1 MASVGNTRTFKY
13 PSTSF
18 VRKLSIAAAALSA
31 AAVAAEAAA
40 VVAQQLGKSDR
51 EKSGLE
57 GAVRMT
63 IALTL
68 AKAMPTLLKEI
79 RTISE
84 QMAKKP

>member
-1 MASVGNTRTFKY
+1 MASVGNTRMFKY
-13 PSTSF
+13 PSTSL
-18 VRKLSIAAAALSA
+18 VRKMSIAAAALSA
-31 AAVAAEAAA
+31 AAVAAQAAA
-40 VVAQQLGKSDR
+40 AVAQQLGKTDR

-68 AKAMPTLLKEI
+68 AKAVPTLLKEI

-84 QMAKKP
+84 EMGKKS

>member
-1 MASVGNTRTFKY
+1 
-13 PSTSF
+13 
-18 VRKLSIAAAALSA
+18 
-31 AAVAAEAAA
+31 VAAEAAA
-40 VVAQQLGKSDR
+40 VVAQQLGKTAR